1 MKAELLLVKNIYEIW
16 VDDQYVSAITPRK
29 GEKSFEY
36 KMRAEKSFEDYIE
49 SMRNLKA
56 GTTRKVVKTTII

>member
-16 VDDQYVSAITPRK
+16 VDDQFVCAISPRK
-29 GEKSFEY
+29 QESSSAY
-36 KMRAEKSFEDYIE
+36 KLRAEDDYGKYIE
-49 SMRNLKA
+49 SMRQLKS